1 MWNKCNCMVVWTFF
15 GIAFLW
21 DWNENWPFPVLWP
34 LLSFP
39 NLLACW
45 ALSQHHLL
53 GKWPCVAANKS
64 QKRKQNVKK
73 EKAFLSVKGIY
84 LGSPVLPFFS
94 FLFKRFRPHP
104 PTPVSLILHM
114 FRHEVFSYFING
126 SLFSYQRRIFFF
138 LYICLS
144 TLCSPSF
151 LHELPIPSSATVH
164 P

>member
-1 MWNKCNCMVVWTFF
+1 MNT
-15 GIAFLW
+15 A
-21 DWNENWPFPVLWP
+21 
-34 LLSFP
+34 
-39 NLLACW
+39 A
-45 ALSQHHLL
+45 
-53 GKWPCVAANKS
+53 KWPCVAANKS

-94 FLFKRFRPHP
+94 FLFKQFFP
-104 PTPVSLILHM
+104 PVSLILHM

-126 SLFSYQRRIFFF
+126 SLFSYQRRIFF

-144 TLCSPSF
+144 ILCSPSF
-151 LHELPIPSSATVH
+151 PHELPIPSSATVD